1 MFKGNVVLWSGLH
14 ENLFYIGLHF
24 TSGNTQ
30 YLGVCRYRTQMHQCQ
45 SLAFYLFYHHTQYF
59 LLSLL
64 FFRKKYQSCT
74 ILSLFWY
81 WNTLKQ
87 DEFVRNLHHDTCTV
101 ARLVAGFGTTMFHVL
116 KHSQRIV
123 HQLVTLATVNID
135 NHSNAAGVVLIR
147 RIIQSFTC
155 LCLLTFCHINPVI
168 IFHFALLSVQR

>member
-30 YLGVCRYRTQMHQCQ
+30 YLRVCRYRTQMHQCQ

-116 KHSQRIV
+116 KHSPRIV
-123 HQLVTLATVNID
+123 L
-135 NHSNAAGVVLIR
+135 LIR